1 MNDLKS
7 LGFVLFWSTSE
18 ECGHVAVTEE
28 RAKALFKRIPKKG
41 DMVIEK
47 ILHGKNVLKT
57 TCFALL
63 WWVTQTLAS
72 QLCLID

>member
-7 LGFVLFWSTSE
+7 LGFILFWSTSE

-41 DMVIEK
+41 DMAIEK
-47 ILHGKNVLKT
+47 ILHGKNVLYTVKKVCRSFDKANT
-57 TCFALL
+57 Y
-63 WWVTQTLAS
+63 
-72 QLCLID
+72 IY